1 MKQSQNQTS
10 SSGAQRMAQRN
21 SATVDVG
28 SSAIETEFLLDGE
41 VLSRKSFVD
50 CNQIH
55 IREFQAGFFQRLTGG
70 RHRPYAHEFRLDAG
84 VSPTNDAPDWFK
96 VFRLY
101 KLFAGDHERG
111 RAVDDARSISSGHES
126 VLAERRSQFRQS

>member
-1 MKQSQNQTS
+1 MKQSQNKTS
-10 SSGAQRMAQRN
+10 SSGAQRMGQ
-21 SATVDVG
+21 SSSTTVGVG
-28 SSAIETEFLLDGE
+28 SFAIETDFLLDGE

-50 CNQIH
+50 FNQIH

-70 RHRPYAHEFRLDAG
+70 RHRAYAHEFRLDAG

-101 KLFAGDHERG
+101 KLFARNQQRG
-111 RAVDDARSISSGHES
+111 RAVDDARSISTGPEPRLPEARTQ
-126 VLAERRSQFRQS
+126 LAC